1 VCDDTILTPSSTIYR
16 WEPGCSCQGSSLGL
30 PKPPS
35 TSNQEATRA
44 SWRRSGL
51 VPSRPTSG
59 HRLLP
64 PILDRRLV
72 SGPLIRSVLG
82 DLAQNYVIC
91 MPWWVHESLWA
102 VSPHVRSPSGPF
114 WSLGLFMLGRIIMLW
129 IILAS
134 FMHFWLKFTCSHFKT
149 SIYRIC
155 Q

>member
-1 VCDDTILTPSSTIYR
+1 MWESWCVWWYYSHPLT
-16 WEPGCSCQGSSLGL
+16 CQGSSLGL

-82 DLAQNYVIC
+82 DLAQNYVSC
-91 MPWWVHESLWA
+91 MPWWVHESLCSRLIGQEEIVSDWSRVLRMGCVSFSCEVTKWA
-102 VSPHVRSPSGPF
+102 LLV
-114 WSLGLFMLGRIIMLW
+114 LGLVCAWSDNYALDN
-129 IILAS
+129 
-134 FMHFWLKFTCSHFKT
+134 TC
-149 SIYRIC
+149 
-155 Q
+155 